1 MEGLRVFGDPMSL
14 NSIIGWLKPRE
25 LIFFDMLEAS
35 VGNLLEASRLFEKEF
50 LSREHSSQ
58 WSDLRRRMKDLEH
71 VGDEITHNIVDR
83 LNRTFVTP
91 LEREDILAL
100 AHALDDVVDCLDGVS
115 ERLVLYKVTAVMP
128 LAAQLAHLVVL
139 GSEELVPLIHSLRN
153 MSNTMAINSQIQACM
168 ELENQADVVFH
179 HALAEIFEDP
189 KDPIE
194 LIKWKEILALLE
206 DATDRIELVSK
217 VVSSTVM
224 RNA

>member
-1 MEGLRVFGDPMSL
+1 MSL
-14 NSIIGWLKPRE
+14 NSLIAWLKPRE
-25 LIFFDMLEAS
+25 MIFFDLLERS
-35 VGNLLEASRLFEKEF
+35 VGNLLETAKLFEQEF
-50 LSREHSSQ
+50 VSREQPGQ
-58 WSDLRRRMKDLEH
+58 WSDMRRRMKDLEH
-71 VGDEITHNIVDR
+71 VGDEITHDIVDR

-115 ERLVLYKVTAVMP
+115 ERLVLYKVTTVMA
-128 LAAQLAHLVVL
+128 LAAKLARLVVL
-139 GSEELVPLIHSLRN
+139 GSEELVPLIASLRN
-153 MSNTMAINSQIQACM
+153 MSNTKTINREIQACI
-168 ELENQADVVFH
+168 ELENQADAVFH
-179 HALAEIFEDP
+179 QALAEIFEDP

>member
-1 MEGLRVFGDPMSL
+1 MSL
-14 NSIIGWLKPRE
+14 NSLIAWLKPRE
-25 LIFFDMLEAS
+25 MVFFDLLESS
-35 VGNLLEASRLFEKEF
+35 VANLLKAAQLFEQEF
-50 LSREHSSQ
+50 VTREQPGQ
-58 WSDLRRRMKDLEH
+58 WAGMRRRMKELEH
-71 VGDEITHNIVDR
+71 AGDEITHDIVDR

-100 AHALDDVVDCLDGVS
+100 AHALDDVVDCLDGVC
-115 ERLVLYKVTAVMP
+115 ERLVLYKVTKVMP

-139 GSEELVPLIHSLRN
+139 GSEELVPLISALRN
-153 MSNTMAINSQIQACM
+153 MSNTRAINSQIHACM
-168 ELENQADVVFH
+168 ELENQADAVFH
-179 HALAEIFEDP
+179 QALAEIFTDP

-194 LIKWKEILALLE
+194 LIKWKEILTLLE

>member
-1 MEGLRVFGDPMSL
+1 MSL
-14 NSIIGWLKPRE
+14 NSLIAWLKPRE
-25 LIFFDMLEAS
+25 MVFFDLLERS
-35 VGNLLEASRLFEKEF
+35 VANLLETSRLFEREF
-50 LSREHSSQ
+50 VSRDQTGQ
-58 WSDLRRRMKDLEH
+58 WHDMRRRMKDLEH
-71 VGDEITHNIVDR
+71 VGDEITHEIVDR

-139 GSEELVPLIHSLRN
+139 GSEELVPLIASLRN

-168 ELENQADVVFH
+168 ELENQADAVFH

-189 KDPIE
+189 KDPVE